1 MDTATKDA
9 QVVRS
14 TERVLEA
21 LATLAAFLDRTINE
35 VKSLDSD
42 FQDRLLQAVHNTE
55 SSIQAQA
62 AEHVEDALNDL
73 RRKLH
78 DEHEKRVAGL
88 TASWNAERQRLDHE
102 LERSA
107 QAGLQWE
114 EQRARLNSELEEAR
128 NTAAE
133 AVAQSESDKARAETE
148 IARAASTSPANPG
161 LPSAVLLEEVER
173 AEAAIKQITVLI
185 DDSETE
191 LSTVIRKNVERAEL
205 QSYLKG
211 IRFAITSRS
220 GAPG

>member
-1 MDTATKDA
+1 MNTATKDA

-62 AEHVEDALNDL
+62 AEHVETALNDL

-88 TASWNAERQRLDHE
+88 TANWNAERQRLDHE

-114 EQRARLNSELEEAR
+114 EQRAWLNSELEEAR

-133 AVAQSESDKARAETE
+133 AVAQSESDKARAEAE
-148 IARAASTSPANPG
+148 IARAASNAPANPG

-173 AEAAIKQITVLI
+173 TEAAIRQITVLI

-211 IRFAITSRS
+211 MRFAITSRT
-220 GAPG
+220 A